1 MNDIII
7 NKKES
12 IEKCIKQIRFYYKLP
27 SDVSFEKDHFK
38 QDAIAINIQ
47 RACEQSIDL
56 ANHIIKREKLGLPKA
71 SRESFSLLADNN
83 IIEPALASN
92 LQKMVSFRNI
102 LVHEYKKLDI
112 SLMKDVIESHLDDII
127 NFTTIILKKFYKE
140 E

>member
-12 IEKCIKQIRFYYKLP
+12 IERCIKQIHLYYSAP
-27 SDVSFEKDHFK
+27 SARSFEEDHFK

-56 ANHIIKREKLGLPKA
+56 ANYIIKKEKLGLPKA
-71 SRESFSLLADNN
+71 TRESFSLLADNN

-92 LQKMVSFRNI
+92 MQKMVSFRNI

-112 SLMKDVIESHLDDII
+112 SLMKDVIENHLDDII